1 MKTKEIATIGAS
13 TFLAGAMMI
22 MACAMTFAQKPNH
35 PLNGT
40 QDTKP
45 IPQTPES
52 QNPSAQTPAADTA
65 SEQILQGCI
74 SSKDG
79 RYFLRGGDGES
90 VILAGNQ
97 NFGLHLGHNVAVRGT
112 FTNSNTEASKPMDSV
127 SGKAGE
133 PVHEFT
139 VTRLEI
145 VAENCSSDQSVL
157 AAPKK

>member
-1 MKTKEIATIGAS
+1 MKTKQIGMMAAGIL
-13 TFLAGAMMI
+13 LAGATMF
-22 MACAMTFAQKPNH
+22 AGMTAFAQKPNH

-52 QNPSAQTPAADTA
+52 QNPSAPTPAADTA

-74 SSKDG
+74 SSKG
-79 RYFLRGGDGES
+79 GKYFLRGGDDES
-90 VILAGNQ
+90 VMLVGNQ
-97 NFGLHLGHNVAVRGT
+97 NFGLHLGHNVAVHGT
-112 FTNSNTEASKPMDSV
+112 FTNSNTEASKPVDSA

-157 AAPKK
+157 LAPKE

>member
-1 MKTKEIATIGAS
+1 MKTEQIGMMAASILWAAATI
-13 TFLAGAMMI
+13 FAGMT
-22 MACAMTFAQKPNH
+22 TFAQKPNH

-74 SSKDG
+74 SSKG
-79 RYFLRGGDGES
+79 GKYFLRGGDDES
-90 VILAGNQ
+90 VMLVGSQ
-97 NFGLHLGHNVAVRGT
+97 NFGLHLGHNVAVHGT
-112 FTNSNTEASKPMDSV
+112 FTNSNTEASKPVDSA

-139 VTRLEI
+139 VTRLEM
-145 VAENCSSDQSVL
+145 VSENCSSDQSLL

>member
-1 MKTKEIATIGAS
+1 MKTNQIGMMAAS
-13 TFLAGAMMI
+13 ILLAGAT
-22 MACAMTFAQKPNH
+22 AFAQKPNH

-74 SSKDG
+74 SSKG
-79 RYFLRGGDGES
+79 GKYFLRGGDGES
-90 VILAGNQ
+90 VMLVGNQ
-97 NFGLHLGHNVAVRGT
+97 NFGLHLDHNVAVHGA
-112 FTNSNTEASKPMDSV
+112 FTNSNSEASKPVDSA
-127 SGKAGE
+127 SGRAGE

-139 VTRLEI
+139 VTKLEM
-145 VAENCSSDQSVL
+145 VSENCSSDQSVS
-157 AAPKK
+157 AAPRK

>member
-1 MKTKEIATIGAS
+1 MKTKQIGMMAASILLATATI
-13 TFLAGAMMI
+13 FAG
-22 MACAMTFAQKPNH
+22 MTAFAQKPNH

-52 QNPSAQTPAADTA
+52 QNPSAPTPAADTA

-74 SSKDG
+74 SSKG
-79 RYFLRGGDGES
+79 GKYFLRGGDDES
-90 VILAGNQ
+90 VMLVGNQ
-97 NFGLHLGHNVAVRGT
+97 NFGLHLGHNVAVHGT
-112 FTNSNTEASKPMDSV
+112 FTNSNTEASKPVDSV

-139 VTRLEI
+139 VTRLEM
-145 VAENCSSDQSVL
+145 VSENCSSDQSVL

>member
-1 MKTKEIATIGAS
+1 MKTKEIAMIAAS
-13 TFLAGAMMI
+13 VFLAGAMTLGG
-22 MACAMTFAQKPNH
+22 ATTFAQKPNH

-52 QNPSAQTPAADTA
+52 QNPSAQMPATDTA
-65 SEQILQGCI
+65 SEQVLQGCI
-74 SSKDG
+74 SSKG
-79 RYFLRGGDGES
+79 GKYFLRSGDGES
-90 VILAGNQ
+90 VVLSGNQ

-112 FTNSNTEASKPMDSV
+112 FTSPNTEASKPVDSA

-139 VTRLEI
+139 VTKLEI
-145 VAENCSSDQSVL
+145 VSENCSSDQSML
-157 AAPKK
+157 SEPKK

>member
-1 MKTKEIATIGAS
+1 MKTKQIGMMAAGIL
-13 TFLAGAMMI
+13 LAGATI
-22 MACAMTFAQKPNH
+22 FAGMTAFAQKPNH

-65 SEQILQGCI
+65 NEQILQGCI
-74 SSKDG
+74 SSKG
-79 RYFLRGGDGES
+79 GKYFLRGGDDES
-90 VILAGNQ
+90 VMLVGNQ
-97 NFGLHLGHNVAVRGT
+97 NFGLHLGHNVAVHGT
-112 FTNSNTEASKPMDSV
+112 FTNSNTEASKPVDSA